1 MRKNIIAVICIITG
15 IAICAVPFYYHFHGL
30 AEIDKLIK
38 QYEQTVEEKDGEETK
53 EEKQVEKKASLSKED
68 KAVLSEED
76 VIGII
81 SIKAID
87 IRYPVVEGSDAGAI
101 AYAIGHMSETADI
114 GERGNCVLCGH
125 NGSRNGTFFTN
136 LSQLKI
142 GDEIEIFD
150 KKGNKHVYRV
160 AETSIVEP
168 HDVTVTEQADK
179 ERLTLFTCANYGTQR
194 FVCKCTPVKAGDSD
208 D

>member
-30 AEIDKLIK
+30 AETDKLIK

>member
-1 MRKNIIAVICIITG
+1 MSKNIITVICIITG
-15 IAICAVPFYYHFHGL
+15 IAICAVPFYYHSHGL
-30 AEIDKLIK
+30 VETDKLIK
-38 QYEQTVEEKDGEETK
+38 QFEQTVEKKDGVETK
-53 EEKQVEKKASLSKED
+53 EEKQAEKKESLSKED
-68 KAVLSEED
+68 KAILFEED

-87 IRYPVVEGSDAGAI
+87 IRYPIVEGAI

-125 NGSRNGTFFTN
+125 NGSRNGIFFTN
-136 LSQLKI
+136 LSQLKT
-142 GDEIEIFD
+142 GDEIEILD